1 MKHSKQEE
9 QLEQHELLIL
19 SAQTKKPNQSMQC
32 TPANCAAS
40 RLTNTSYYE
49 PTLLLLFIAVDVAIA
64 IAVIVGVN
72 AHKMLRRRTWEKNK
86 NK

>member
-49 PTLLLLFIAVDVAIA
+49 PTLLLLVIAVDVAIA
-64 IAVIVGVN
+64 IAVIVAVN